1 MNKKEEFNHVIT
13 KFYNRNSLKDNIED
27 KYLNNFRNKFGKFLS
42 QDALKNNIAI
52 KNEILSIISEDYLY
66 YSEEYTIKYL
76 AKFYEK
82 LMSHLKEN
90 ELTID
95 DCQFTVIL
103 NKNTVKYNSS
113 DFFTSLFMSIN
124 NIPNNLCK
132 SFSKAVDF
140 YYSDDPRDKTI
151 EKYLCNEFK
160 KILGGKRY
168 LILIDDY
175 SGTGQ
180 SIVDFLNAIQK
191 YIKDLFIEI
200 IIFCVHITEEAES
213 NIKNSLIVSGLEC
226 NILYINKS
234 SKYFKNKIELEKKF
248 FTFERDI
255 IGSSEKYI
263 LGYKNTQSLI
273 TNYRNTPNNTLSLFW
288 FENDIWKPLFK
299 RETINTS
306 MLWYEKVKE
315 IRWFLS
321 YKKINDE
328 LRDVIVVLLLLK
340 NSKNKKKDLFEIEI
354 KKIIKYNNDILQE
367 CLENKYLTIKDGSYI
382 ITDTGSSLL
391 EIKQVKNVSL
401 KSILFEYKS
410 KGLHLQKKN
419 IMNGSII

>member
-1 MNKKEEFNHVIT
+1 M
-13 KFYNRNSLKDNIED
+13 
-27 KYLNNFRNKFGKFLS
+27 
-42 QDALKNNIAI
+42 
-52 KNEILSIISEDYLY
+52 
-66 YSEEYTIKYL
+66 
-76 AKFYEK
+76 
-82 LMSHLKEN
+82 
-90 ELTID
+90 
-95 DCQFTVIL
+95 
-103 NKNTVKYNSS
+103 
-113 DFFTSLFMSIN
+113 
-124 NIPNNLCK
+124 
-132 SFSKAVDF
+132 
-140 YYSDDPRDKTI
+140 
-151 EKYLCNEFK
+151 
-160 KILGGKRY
+160 
-168 LILIDDY
+168 
-175 SGTGQ
+175 
-180 SIVDFLNAIQK
+180 NAIQK